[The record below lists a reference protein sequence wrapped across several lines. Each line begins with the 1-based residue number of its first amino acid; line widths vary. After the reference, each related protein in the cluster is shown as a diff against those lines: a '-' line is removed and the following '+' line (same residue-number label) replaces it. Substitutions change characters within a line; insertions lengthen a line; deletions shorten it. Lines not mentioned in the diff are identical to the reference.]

1 MRRQNDV
8 QLGAVMSLLSG
19 ASVADAVG
27 DPDNGIAEL
36 VTRESD
42 DRSMIEKLYLRVLNR
57 FPTQEEVDLVRDN
70 WSLIERDHENLIAR
84 LAEMESDW
92 VWRKAELETER
103 FRAINRAKA
112 NIKAYTPAYKAKK
125 EAAEK
130 EQKERIAATKKALWE
145 FEWDELPALQEEG
158 IQAITLDRFWTLWS
172 PQYPEEAEGQGNL
185 NLTVNDD
192 ASLLATGEPGNSVI
206 YKMTFPVEA
215 TTISGFMLEVLT
227 DDSLPGFG
235 PGFHETGNFVVSE
248 VEVSYST
255 SAEADPED
263 WIEVPMTEAVADYTE
278 DGFSVEKIINGNP
291 NRNDKA
297 WAVGG
302 QERRPHWARVKLEEP
317 LRFDEKGGY
326 VHISVICRY
335 SNGDYPLGKFR
346 IYFTDAED
354 PLKLGLPESIAAILS
369 KAPSSR
375 EPEENAALYT
385 WFKHQQP
392 DYLSKRF
399 DWVKAKRPLPKDE
412 KMDKLKSALVKAERP
427 VPEDPALVQL
437 RSDVQYSTE
446 QAANR
451 RLTAAQD
458 LAWALINNS
467 AFLFNY

>member
-1 MRRQNDV
+1 
-8 QLGAVMSLLSG
+8 
-19 ASVADAVG
+19 
-27 DPDNGIAEL
+27 
-36 VTRESD
+36 
-42 DRSMIEKLYLRVLNR
+42 MIEKLYLRVLNR
-57 FPTQEEVDLVRDN
+57 FPTQEEIDLVKDN

-103 FRAINRAKA
+103 FRAIARAKA
-112 NIKAYTPAYKAKK
+112 DIKAYTPEFEAKRDASGK
-125 EAAEK
+125 VR
-130 EQKERIAATKKALWE
+130 QDRIASTKKALWE
-145 FEWDELPALQEEG
+145 FEWDELPALQEAG

-172 PQYPEEAEGQGNL
+172 PQYPEEAEAQGNVDL
-185 NLTVNDD
+185 IVNED
-192 ASLLATGEPGNSVI
+192 ASILASGEPGNSIV
-206 YKMTFPVEA
+206 YSMTFPVKA
-215 TTISGFMLEVLT
+215 STISGFMLEALT
-227 DDSLPGFG
+227 DDSLDSFG

-255 SAEADPED
+255 SAEADPD
-263 WIEVPMTEAVADYTE
+263 DGIEVPLSEAVADYVE

-291 NRNDKA
+291 DRNDKA

-302 QERRPHWARVKLEEP
+302 QERRPHWARIKLEEP
-317 LRFDEKGGY
+317 LSFDEKGGKVY
-326 VHISVICRY
+326 ISVICRY
-335 SNGDYPLGKFR
+335 SNGDFPLGKFR
-346 IYFTDAED
+346 IYFSDAED
-354 PLKLGLPESIAAILS
+354 PLNLGLPDSIAAILS
-369 KAPSSR
+369 KAPSVR
-375 EPEENAALYT
+375 EPEERAALYT
-385 WFKHQQP
+385 WFKYQQP

-412 KMDKLKSALVKAERP
+412 KMESLKAALTKAERP